1 MKKTYLKP
9 RIKTL
14 DVLSENVLNM
24 TSVNDQTGDGH
35 QLGKETD
42 YSDQNDWG
50 MKRTNVWE

>member
-24 TSVNDQTGDGH
+24 TSVNDQIGDGN

-50 MKRTNVWE
+50 IKRTNVWE

>member
-24 TSVNDQTGDGH
+24 TSVNDQIGDG
-35 QLGKETD
+35 E
-42 YSDQNDWG
+42 
-50 MKRTNVWE
+50 

>member
-24 TSVNDQTGDGH
+24 TSVNDQTGDGN

-42 YSDQNDWG
+42 YSDQNDLG
-50 MKRTNVWE
+50 IKRTNVWE